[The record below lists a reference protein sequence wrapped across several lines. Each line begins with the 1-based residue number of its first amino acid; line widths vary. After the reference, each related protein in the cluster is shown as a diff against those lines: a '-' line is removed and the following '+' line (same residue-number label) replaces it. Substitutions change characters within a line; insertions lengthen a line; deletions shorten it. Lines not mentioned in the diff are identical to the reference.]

1 MKTLFVFCLV
11 CIVLCSCMTHNPE
24 EAVRILEDAG
34 YTEIVL
40 TGYRMGCGEDDNMH
54 TGFTAKGPTGR
65 PVSGVLCG
73 DYKLFG
79 KSNTIRLD

>member
-1 MKTLFVFCLV
+1 MKKILMLFCL
-11 CIVLCSCMTHNPE
+11 LALSSCMTHDPE
-24 EAVRILEDAG
+24 DAIRILEDAG
-34 YTEIVL
+34 YTEITL
-40 TGYRMGCGEDDNMH
+40 TGYRMTGCGEDDNMH

-79 KSNTIRLD
+79 KSNTIRID